1 MNLITP
7 PLLKIVK
14 KQSYIAPSL
23 DIISIGSKL
32 NLLETLSTK
41 SGLENWEIGEEAID
55 LEDGH

>member
-7 PLLKIVK
+7 TTDKVCPL
-14 KQSYIAPSL
+14 QPYTAPSL
-23 DIISIGSKL
+23 DLISIGSKL